1 MNNDKISQWV
11 AAGLFSIILSG
22 CGSES
27 QTIVDDVPDA
37 ENLLFTDDG
46 RLFVSGGSNVFEIV
60 KKPDGSFIKLDTFHG
75 DCTVEGIIVRDN
87 YLYGVC
93 NNLSSPDFLKS
104 FLIGGEIV
112 PMDSAITSSSTDG
125 IHPSMTLT
133 TLSPLADVQIANGM
147 EVDNEGNLYFSDSG
161 DSRIF
166 KIILSDPTTVADLQ
180 VWADN
185 FEYFANGIKWVGDR
199 LYTTAMKSGTITAQF
214 GYIERQPDGSG
225 GDFVPVYERKS
236 TVLDDFL
243 PTANGFLLTDYLKG
257 SLVYLQ
263 DNKVVAETPKDTF
276 YSPTAVIIGQPPM
289 FSNDV
294 VLVTEKGIIFEQNSM
309 QGNKLG
315 LYQLPWSLN

>member
-1 MNNDKISQWV
+1 MSNDKKGQWLASV
-11 AAGLFSIILSG
+11 LFTIMLSG

-27 QTIVDDVPDA
+27 QTVVEGVPDA
-37 ENLLFTDDG
+37 ENLLFTEDG
-46 RLFVSGGSNVFEIV
+46 RLFVSGGKNVFEIV

-75 DCTVEGIIVRDN
+75 DCTVEGIIIRDN

-93 NNLSSPDFLKS
+93 NNLGSSDFLKS

-112 PMDSAITSSSTDG
+112 PMNSAITDSSTDG
-125 IHPSMTLT
+125 VHPTMTLSSI
-133 TLSPLADVQIANGM
+133 SPLADVQIANGM

-161 DSRIF
+161 DSRIL
-166 KIILSDPTTVADLQ
+166 KIVLSDPTTVADLQ
-180 VWADN
+180 VWAEN

-199 LYTTAMKSGTITAQF
+199 LYTTAMKSGTITALF

-225 GDFVPVYERKS
+225 GNFTPIYERKS

-243 PTANGFLLTDYLKG
+243 PTKDGFLLTDYLKG
-257 SLVYLQ
+257 TLVYLQ
-263 DNKVVAETPKDTF
+263 EGKVIAETPKDTF

-289 FSNDV
+289 FNNDV

-315 LYQLPWSLN
+315 LYQLPWNLN